1 MVQQAEELANLLDVL
16 SSISEA
22 HAVEAENQSHKL
34 SCDPPPHAPGVH
46 ACECPQQLGMKMW
59 SLSWLCMTAQVSH

>member
-34 SCDPPPHAPGVH
+34 SCDPPHMHQVCMPVSARN
-46 ACECPQQLGMKMW
+46 
-59 SLSWLCMTAQVSH
+59 SWV